1 MTRRSKRLRSHRG
14 EQYFKEKH
22 LVNLRVKDTARL
34 AICLCARVQFP
45 SKPDGDSLNDAI

>member
-34 AICLCARVQFP
+34 AIRLCARVRLPWKP
-45 SKPDGDSLNDAI
+45 SGDLLKDLI